1 VLHIENLHRS
11 YQVGSQTVQALAGV
25 DLTVGAAEFVSI
37 MGPSGSGKSTL
48 LNVLGL
54 LDRPS
59 SGRYVLAGQDVAQLE
74 DDQASMVRNRDIGF
88 VFQSFHLLAR
98 LSVLENTLLPL
109 RYSRVA
115 HEPMAPRAIELLTRM
130 GLGDRLTHKP
140 GELSGGQ
147 MQRVAICRA
156 LLLKPK
162 LLLADEPTGNLDSK
176 SAYDVL
182 ALLDELHQQ
191 GQTIVLVTH
200 DAEVAARTRRVIRL
214 RDGRVE
220 TDAVT

>member
-1 VLHIENLHRS
+1 MLSIENLHRHFV
-11 YQVGSQTVQALAGV
+11 VGNQTVQALAGV
-25 DLTVGAAEFVSI
+25 NLTVANAEFVAV

-54 LDRPS
+54 LDRPT
-59 SGRYVLAGQDVAQLE
+59 SGRYELAGRDVSLLNDDAQS
-74 DDQASMVRNRDIGF
+74 AARNGQIGF

-109 RYSRVA
+109 RYSALEREQV
-115 HEPMAPRAIELLTRM
+115 EPRARELLSRM
-130 GLGDRLTHKP
+130 GLADRLGHKP

-147 MQRVAICRA
+147 QQRVAICRA

-162 LLLADEPTGNLDSK
+162 VLLADEPTGNLDSK
-176 SAYDVL
+176 SAADVMS
-182 ALLDELHQQ
+182 LLDDLNHA

-200 DAEVAARTRRVIRL
+200 DVDVAARAQRVIRL
-214 RDGRVE
+214 RDGRV
-220 TDAVT
+220 DA